1 MNSSIAYKFKKSFLQ
16 SHKHTFLFLINFVLL
31 AILKEVYLYALVI
44 VLIVVSLKN
53 SKKYL
58 PMSLLFLSMM
68 PYLNPFLGAMPSVLW
83 NLSLILF
90 TALFI
95 IKKKLHV
102 NKLEIS
108 YLSILLSFLFTSLI
122 FSPLPSIAIIK
133 VISLTVF
140 SFVAFKTYKWG
151 VINESILLQFTEA
164 IVIVNIVLYFM
175 PLGYY
180 INGLFMG
187 VFSHSQNIGIFLVPL
202 LSYYTIDFLEN
213 SISGKVSKL
222 FPLLVIFLG
231 TLEIFATYSRTSIFT
246 YVVLIAIYVIL
257 NKLKFKKR
265 FSVLRSS
272 FYFLLFIVILVGG
285 AINKPK
291 ILNAAQNYI
300 YKSVS
305 SEAFESQYEKG
316 ILFSR
321 QAIYRE
327 SLFNIE
333 RNPIFGNGLGV
344 QFHNGKVESDQI
356 KFLPL
361 LNVPYTMV
369 GREKSNVYLMTIEEG
384 GFITLLLLALFILL
398 QLKKTKNYPAAFYS
412 SIAIFTMFNGEAT
425 LFSINGTGAFQ
436 FIFLILLYFLS
447 INKKKSGYVK

>member
-1 MNSSIAYKFKKSFLQ
+1 M
-16 SHKHTFLFLINFVLL
+16 
-31 AILKEVYLYALVI
+31 
-44 VLIVVSLKN
+44 
-53 SKKYL
+53 
-58 PMSLLFLSMM
+58 
-68 PYLNPFLGAMPSVLW
+68 
-83 NLSLILF
+83 
-90 TALFI
+90 
-95 IKKKLHV
+95 
-102 NKLEIS
+102 
-108 YLSILLSFLFTSLI
+108 
-122 FSPLPSIAIIK
+122 PSIAIIK

-285 AINKPK
+285 AINTPK

-305 SEAFESQYEKG
+305 S
-316 ILFSR
+316 
-321 QAIYRE
+321 
-327 SLFNIE
+327 
-333 RNPIFGNGLGV
+333 
-344 QFHNGKVESDQI
+344 
-356 KFLPL
+356 
-361 LNVPYTMV
+361 
-369 GREKSNVYLMTIEEG
+369 
-384 GFITLLLLALFILL
+384 
-398 QLKKTKNYPAAFYS
+398 
-412 SIAIFTMFNGEAT
+412 
-425 LFSINGTGAFQ
+425 
-436 FIFLILLYFLS
+436 
-447 INKKKSGYVK
+447 